1 MRLRESADD
10 GVREQIGSGVARVTE
25 NVRRGTIPR
34 YDANDMNKGADVDD
48 PRLSRIET
56 QWTLV
61 TRANEGGGAARE
73 AQAELLPLYCP
84 AVFHYLCEVAGDV
97 AVAEELCQEFAFR
110 FVRGD
115 FRHAKPEKGRFR
127 NYLKVALLHLAS
139 EFRRRAAQSDR
150 VRPLD
155 SHAAAQWS
163 APDPDP
169 DEGFTNQWRHEL
181 IQRTW
186 AALRREA
193 DGQLPSGYEALRRKA
208 ANAELTSA
216 QIAEALTQ
224 ECGRS
229 VTAANVRQLLHRARD
244 RFAELLRS
252 EVAATLPGGTPA
264 DVDAEL
270 ADLGLLAYCS
280 LKPE

>member
-1 MRLRESADD
+1 
-10 GVREQIGSGVARVTE
+10 
-25 NVRRGTIPR
+25 
-34 YDANDMNKGADVDD
+34 VDD

-61 TRANEGGGAARE
+61 ARANAGGGAARE
-73 AQAELLPLYCP
+73 AQAELLPRYCP
-84 AVFHYLCEVAGDV
+84 AVFRYLCEVAGDP
-97 AVAEELCQEFAFR
+97 ATAEELCQEFAFR

-115 FRHAKPEKGRFR
+115 FRHAKPERGRFR
-127 NYLKVALLHLAS
+127 DYVKVALVHLAG
-139 EFRRRAAQSDR
+139 EFRRRARGGQ

-155 SHAAAQWS
+155 SQAAGQWA

-169 DEGFTNQWRHEL
+169 DEDFTAQWRNEL

-193 DGQLPSGYEALRRKA
+193 GEQLPNGYEALRRKA
-208 ANAELTSA
+208 ADEGLTSA
-216 QIAEALTQ
+216 RIAEAMAA
-224 ECGRS
+224 ECGRP

-244 RFAELLRS
+244 RFGELLRA
-252 EVAATLPGGTPA
+252 EVAATLPDAAPA

-270 ADLGLLAYCS
+270 ADLGLLVYCPS
-280 LKPE
+280 KLA